1 MPPHSRRLLGG
12 DGGTARGRY
21 GHSACGQSCSVVRRF
36 RRDGAGA
43 GVAAVW
49 RRGDRA
55 KARSAASSMST
66 RSRSTTAARSASPRS
81 KCRRSPPTRRRAA
94 PGRHCRHGR
103 PRGPDRRQRWGAARC
118 ATARRCS
125 PKARCS
131 RRGFARVA
139 DRVGNR
145 ACAGELLRREDAA
158 WQAKLGLW
166 ADPYYEVLAAAAST
180 DVLARGEAGS
190 RWRRAKWPP
199 YAKAGPTYT

>member
-1 MPPHSRRLLGG
+1 MVGRRGVATATALAANLAAWCGGSGAMAQEQALPLCGGAVVAQRHGRPRHRCQHVRARQRPRDPPH
-12 DGGTARGRY
+12 
-21 GHSACGQSCSVVRRF
+21 
-36 RRDGAGA
+36 RD
-43 GVAAVW
+43 
-49 RRGDRA
+49 
-55 KARSAASSMST
+55 
-66 RSRSTTAARSASPRS
+66 
-81 KCRRSPPTRRRAA
+81 RSPPARRRAA
-94 PGRHCRHGR
+94 PGRHRRHGR
-103 PRGPDRRQRWGAARC
+103 PRGPDRRQRRGAARC

-190 RWRRAKWPP
+190 RWRRAKWSP